1 MDLSRLCFD
10 GSKIDDMEHR
20 TAQLHL
26 ETSKLMGV
34 DFLPVGKTP
43 ETQDQQSLLDALR
56 EHHDASCPHCTNAT
70 GHTNTVFGTGNPDA
84 SIMFIGEAPGV
95 EEDKQGVPFVGA
107 AGKKLDQIIE
117 AMGFRRSDV
126 YIANTLKSRP
136 PDNRTPTPDEVAAC
150 GPYLK
155 SQIDIVAP
163 SVIVTLG
170 SPSSKYILETTT
182 GITRLRGNWGAYGSI
197 PVMPTYHPAYLLRNY
212 TTETR
217 TQVWS
222 DMKQVIAKLS

>member
-1 MDLSRLCFD
+1 
-10 GSKIDDMEHR
+10 
-20 TAQLHL
+20 
-26 ETSKLMGV
+26 
-34 DFLPVGKTP
+34 
-43 ETQDQQSLLDALR
+43 
-56 EHHDASCPHCTNAT
+56 
-70 GHTNTVFGTGNPDA
+70 
-84 SIMFIGEAPGV
+84 MFIGEAPGT

-117 AMGFRRSDV
+117 AMGFRRADV

-136 PDNRTPTPDEVAAC
+136 PDNRTPTPEEVARC

-155 SQIDIVAP
+155 SQIDIIAP

-170 SPSSKYILETTT
+170 SPASKYILGTTP
-182 GITRLRGNWGAYGSI
+182 GITRLRGAWGTYEGI

-222 DMKQVIAKLS
+222 DMKQVIEKLSL

>member
-1 MDLSRLCFD
+1 MDV
-10 GSKIDDMEHR
+10 MEYR

-34 DFLPVGKTP
+34 DFIPIRTTP
-43 ETQDQQSLLDALR
+43 SNQDKQSLLDELCVD
-56 EHHDASCPHCTNAT
+56 HDASCPHCTSAT

-84 SIMFIGEAPGV
+84 SLMFIGEAPGI
-95 EEDKQGVPFVGA
+95 EEDMQGIPFVGA

-117 AMGFRRSDV
+117 AMGLCRTDV
-126 YIANTLKSRP
+126 YIANAVKSRP

-155 SQIDIVAP
+155 SQIDIISP

-170 SPSSKYILETTT
+170 SPASKYILETTT
-182 GITRLRGNWGAYGSI
+182 GITRLRGTWGTYNGI
-197 PVMPTYHPAYLLRNY
+197 PVMPTFHPAYLLRHY
-212 TTETR
+212 TNETR

-222 DMKQVIAKLS
+222 DMKQVIEKLSI

>member
-1 MDLSRLCFD
+1 M
-10 GSKIDDMEHR
+10 GAMEQK

-34 DFLPVGKTP
+34 NFLPIGATP
-43 ETQDQQSLLDALR
+43 ENQDKQSLLDALR
-56 EHHDASCPHCTNAT
+56 ATHDASCLHCTNAV
-70 GHTNTVFGTGNPDA
+70 GHTNTVFGVGNPDA
-84 SIMFIGEAPGV
+84 AIMFIGEAPGM
-95 EEDKQGVPFVGA
+95 EEDIQGVPFVGA

-117 AMGFRRSDV
+117 AMGLCRTDV

-155 SQIDIVAP
+155 SQIDIIAP

-170 SPSSKYILETTT
+170 SPASKYILETTT
-182 GITRLRGNWGAYGSI
+182 GITRLRGIWGTYDGI

-212 TTETR
+212 TTDTR

-222 DMKQVIAKLS
+222 DMKQVIEKLSL

>member
-1 MDLSRLCFD
+1 
-10 GSKIDDMEHR
+10 MEHR

-34 DFLPVGKTP
+34 DFIPIGVTHSN
-43 ETQDQQSLLDALR
+43 QDKQTLLEELYVD
-56 EHHDASCPHCTNAT
+56 HDASCPHCTNAT
-70 GHTNTVFGTGNPDA
+70 GHTNTVFGTGNPD
-84 SIMFIGEAPGV
+84 SSLMFIGEAPGM
-95 EEDKQGVPFVGA
+95 EEDQQGIPFVGA

-117 AMGFRRSDV
+117 AMGLCRADV

-136 PDNRTPTPDEVAAC
+136 ADNRTPTPDEVAAC
-150 GPYLK
+150 GPFLK
-155 SQIDIVAP
+155 SQIEIIAP

-170 SPSSKYILETTT
+170 SPASKYILETTT
-182 GITRLRGNWGAYGSI
+182 GITKLRGTWGTYNGI

-217 TQVWS
+217 SQVWS
-222 DMKQVIAKLS
+222 DMKQVIEKLSV

>member
-1 MDLSRLCFD
+1 MDY
-10 GSKIDDMEHR
+10 R

-34 DFLPVGKTP
+34 DFIPIRTTP
-43 ETQDQQSLLDALR
+43 SDQSKQSLLEELCVD
-56 EHHDASCPHCTNAT
+56 HDASCPHCTSAT
-70 GHTNTVFGTGNPDA
+70 GHTNTVFGTGDPDA
-84 SIMFIGEAPGV
+84 SLMFIGEAPGM
-95 EEDKQGVPFVGA
+95 EEDLQGIPFVGV

-117 AMGFRRSDV
+117 AMGLCRTDV

-155 SQIDIVAP
+155 SQIEIISP

-170 SPSSKYILETTT
+170 SPASKYILETTT
-182 GITRLRGNWGAYGSI
+182 GITRLRGTWGTYKGI

-212 TTETR
+212 TNETR

-222 DMKQVIAKLS
+222 DMKQVIENLSL

>member
-1 MDLSRLCFD
+1 MNP
-10 GSKIDDMEHR
+10 MEYK
-20 TAQLHL
+20 TAELHL
-26 ETSKLMGV
+26 ETSRLMGV
-34 DFLPVGKTP
+34 DFLPIGELQSNEDK
-43 ETQDQQSLLDALR
+43 QSLLDELR
-56 EHHDASCPHCTNAT
+56 VDHDKSCPHCTNAT
-70 GHTNTVFGTGNPDA
+70 GYTNTVFGTGSPDA
-84 SIMFIGEAPGV
+84 SVMFIGEAPGT

-117 AMGFRRSDV
+117 AMGFRRADV

-136 PDNRTPTPDEVAAC
+136 PDNRTPTPEEVARC

-155 SQIDIVAP
+155 SQIVIIAP

-170 SPSSKYILETTT
+170 SPASKYILGTTT
-182 GITRLRGNWGAYGSI
+182 GITRLRGAWGTYEGI

-222 DMKQVIAKLS
+222 DMKQVIEKLSL

>member
-1 MDLSRLCFD
+1 
-10 GSKIDDMEHR
+10 MEYR

-34 DFLPVGKTP
+34 DFIPIGTASSS
-43 ETQDQQSLLDALR
+43 QDKQSLLEGLCVD
-56 EHHDASCPHCTNAT
+56 HDASCPHCTSAT

-84 SIMFIGEAPGV
+84 SLMFIGEAPGM
-95 EEDKQGVPFVGA
+95 EEDLQGVPFVGA

-117 AMGFRRSDV
+117 AMGLCRTDV
-126 YIANTLKSRP
+126 YIANTLKCRP
-136 PDNRTPTPDEVAAC
+136 PDNRTPTPNEVAAC

-155 SQIDIVAP
+155 SQIEIISP

-170 SPSSKYILETTT
+170 SPASKYILETTT
-182 GITRLRGNWGAYGSI
+182 GITRLRGIWGAYKGI

-217 TQVWS
+217 SQVWS
-222 DMKQVIAKLS
+222 DMKQVIENLSL

>member
-1 MDLSRLCFD
+1 
-10 GSKIDDMEHR
+10 MEYR

-34 DFLPVGKTP
+34 DFIPVGTIP
-43 ETQDQQSLLDALR
+43 SSQDKQSLLDELCVD
-56 EHHDASCPHCTNAT
+56 HDASCPHCKSAT

-84 SIMFIGEAPGV
+84 SLMFIGEAPGM
-95 EEDKQGVPFVGA
+95 EEDLQGVPFVGA

-117 AMGFRRSDV
+117 AMGLYRTDV

-136 PDNRTPTPDEVAAC
+136 PDNQTPTPDEVAAC

-155 SQIDIVAP
+155 SQIEIISP

-170 SPSSKYILETTT
+170 SPASKYILETTT
-182 GITRLRGNWGAYGSI
+182 GITRLRGKWGAYKGIS
-197 PVMPTYHPAYLLRNY
+197 VMPTYHPAYLLRNY
-212 TTETR
+212 TTEIR
-217 TQVWS
+217 SQVWS
-222 DMKQVIAKLS
+222 DVKQVVEKLSL

>member
-1 MDLSRLCFD
+1 
-10 GSKIDDMEHR
+10 MEYR

-34 DFLPVGKTP
+34 DFIPIGTP
-43 ETQDQQSLLDALR
+43 PSSQDKQSLLEELCVD
-56 EHHDASCPHCTNAT
+56 HDASCPHCTSAT

-84 SIMFIGEAPGV
+84 SLMFIGEAPGM
-95 EEDKQGVPFVGA
+95 EEDLQGVPFVGA

-117 AMGFRRSDV
+117 AMGLCRTDV
-126 YIANTLKSRP
+126 YIANTLKCRP
-136 PDNRTPTPDEVAAC
+136 PDNRTPTPNEVAAC

-155 SQIDIVAP
+155 SQIEIISP

-170 SPSSKYILETTT
+170 SPASKYILETTT
-182 GITRLRGNWGAYGSI
+182 GITRLRGIWGAYKGI

-217 TQVWS
+217 SQVWS
-222 DMKQVIAKLS
+222 DMKQVVEKLSL

>member
-1 MDLSRLCFD
+1 
-10 GSKIDDMEHR
+10 MEHR

-34 DFLPVGKTP
+34 DFIPVGTTP
-43 ETQDQQSLLDALR
+43 SNQSKQSLLDALCLD
-56 EHHDASCPHCTNAT
+56 HDTSCPHCTNAT

-84 SIMFIGEAPGV
+84 SLMFIGEAPGM
-95 EEDKQGVPFVGA
+95 EEDQQGVPFVGA

-117 AMGFRRSDV
+117 AMGLCRTDV

-136 PDNRTPTPDEVAAC
+136 PDNRTPTPEEVAAC

-155 SQIDIVAP
+155 SQIEIISP
-163 SVIVTLG
+163 SVIITLG
-170 SPSSKYILETTT
+170 SPASKYILETAT
-182 GITRLRGNWGAYGSI
+182 GITKLRGTWGAYEGI

-217 TQVWS
+217 SLVWS
-222 DMKQVIAKLS
+222 DMKQVIEHLSL

>member
-1 MDLSRLCFD
+1 
-10 GSKIDDMEHR
+10 MEYR

-34 DFLPVGKTP
+34 DFIPIGTTP
-43 ETQDQQSLLDALR
+43 SSQDKQSLLEELCVD
-56 EHHDASCPHCTNAT
+56 HDASCPHCTSAT

-84 SIMFIGEAPGV
+84 SLMFIGEAPGM
-95 EEDKQGVPFVGA
+95 EEDLQGVPFVGA

-117 AMGFRRSDV
+117 AMGLCRTDV

-155 SQIDIVAP
+155 SQIEIISP

-170 SPSSKYILETTT
+170 SPASKYILETTT
-182 GITRLRGNWGAYGSI
+182 GITRLRGKWGAYKGI

-217 TQVWS
+217 SQVWS
-222 DMKQVIAKLS
+222 DMKQVVEKLSL